1 MNILEL
7 FAHIGLKADTGP
19 AESFN
24 KTVGNI
30 KGQLVGAIA
39 GTLSLAAAI
48 KAVNDQFNQSLS
60 MKRFADDTGQ
70 SIEEMQKWK
79 AVAQQVSG
87 AGATVAESIRAIS
100 SNQAKIRLGQG
111 NISGYQ
117 LLGIDSRSD
126 PFKVLEALR
135 TKTQGLSQ
143 SMRRN
148 IASQFGIS
156 NDLVATLE
164 LTNEEF
170 DRMAANAF
178 VIPSANIEAMNRARA
193 SLETVKNAVNFLVAK
208 FVTALAPAI
217 DTVSKKVAE
226 FVRNY
231 GEKLAEWIRKLVT
244 MVLRVVDLIDKTIR
258 MTIGWKNAIIALAA
272 VFFMLNSAILTPVAA
287 LVLFLAILEDIYL
300 YSQGKDSLIGRFLE
314 GMPELKKVFDTLLGS
329 IQLVAEALG
338 AVFSGDYSKLDE
350 MAEKWGIFGAI
361 ISAVAHSFE
370 MIQNAFE
377 YFAQGDDASE
387 EEKAKARKGLVQ
399 GDISFLD
406 SFGNL
411 TEKLLG
417 PDVAKFI
424 TGGAMDALRRESAG
438 LTINSNPVITIS
450 GSTNPEVTGRYA
462 AEAIA
467 RENQK
472 AFDRLAGEKKEK

>member
-1 MNILEL
+1 MNIIDL

-30 KGQLVGAIA
+30 KGQLIGAIA
-39 GTLSLAAAI
+39 GTLSLAAAV

-70 SIEEMQKWK
+70 SVEEMQKWK

-87 AGATVAESIRAIS
+87 AGATVAESIRAIT

-178 VIPSANIEAMNRARA
+178 VIPTANIEAMNRARA

-217 DTVSKKVAE
+217 DIVSKKIAE
-226 FVRNY
+226 FVRNH

-244 MVLRVVDLIDKTIR
+244 MVMRIADLIDKTIR
-258 MTIGWKNAIIALAA
+258 MTIGWKNALIALAA
-272 VFFMLNSAILTPVAA
+272 VFFMLNSAILMPVAA
-287 LVLFLAILEDIYL
+287 LVLFMAILEDIYL

-329 IQLVAEALG
+329 IQLVATALG
-338 AVFSGDYSKLDE
+338 AVFSGDFSKLDE
-350 MAEKWGIFGAI
+350 MAAKWGLFGDAVQIVAKSLGI
-361 ISAVAHSFE
+361 INEGLSSESFE
-370 MIQNAFE
+370 ETKKGIKEKGFLQE
-377 YFAQGDDASE
+377 YADQW
-387 EEKAKARKGLVQ
+387 
-399 GDISFLD
+399 
-406 SFGNL
+406 GNL
-411 TEKLLG
+411 FTIIKDTNWLG
-417 PDVAKFI
+417 GKQANEP
-424 TGGAMDALRRESAG
+424 ALAPV
-438 LTINSNPVITIS
+438 TINNNPVVTIS
-450 GSTNPEVTGRYA
+450 GATNPEVTGRYA

-467 RENQK
+467 RENQR
-472 AFDRLAGEKKEK
+472 AFDRLDGEKKEK

>member
-19 AESFN
+19 AEAFN
-24 KTVGNI
+24 KSIGGI
-30 KGQLVGAIA
+30 KTALVGAIA
-39 GTLSLAAAI
+39 GTLSLAAAV
-48 KAVNDQFNQSLS
+48 KAVNDQFNQSLT
-60 MKRFADDTGQ
+60 MQKFADDTGQ

-126 PFKVLEALR
+126 PFKVLEAIR

-148 IASQFGIS
+148 IAGQFGIS
-156 NDLVATLE
+156 NDLVKTLE
-164 LTNEEF
+164 LTNDEF

-178 VIPSANIEAMNRARA
+178 VIPQGNIDAMNKARG
-193 SLETVKNAVNFLVAK
+193 SLETVKNAVNFLTAK
-208 FVTALAPAI
+208 FVTALAPGI
-217 DTVSKKVAE
+217 DTISKKIAE

-231 GEKLAEWIRKLVT
+231 GAKLAEWMQRFMT
-244 MVLRVVDLIDKTIR
+244 MITRVATLIDRTIR
-258 MTIGWKNAIIALAA
+258 ETMGWKNAILALAA
-272 VFFMLNSAILTPVAA
+272 VFFILNSAVLMPVAA
-287 LVLFLAILEDIYL
+287 LVLFMAILEDIYL

-314 GMPELKKVFDTLLGS
+314 GFPALKGIFDGLLETLTLLTT
-329 IQLVAEALG
+329 AL
-338 AVFSGDYSKLDE
+338 ASVFTGDFTKLDE
-350 MAEKWGIFGAI
+350 MTKKWGLFGEALQIVARALNI
-361 ISAVAHSFE
+361 INEGLSVKSF
-370 MIQNAFE
+370 NASMEGVKEKGFFQE
-377 YFAQGDDASE
+377 Y
-387 EEKAKARKGLVQ
+387 
-399 GDISFLD
+399 LD
-406 SFGNL
+406 EWGNL
-411 TEKLLG
+411 GKMVTNTDWMGKNT
-417 PDVAKFI
+417 PA
-424 TGGAMDALRRESAG
+424 TPALAPV
-438 LTINSNPVITIS
+438 TVNNSPVINIT

-467 RENQK
+467 KENQK
-472 AFDRLAGEKKEK
+472 AYDRYAGEKKEK